1 MPWTTNLGQVGSEGS
16 RRVYIADEEMEVR
29 VWPWEARMRYCEG
42 SMLVVLVLM
51 AGGERV
57 SGERGSRLK
66 RCFSL
71 LATRVCSSGK
81 VTCMDARRRQRS
93 WGEDVRGVEHNYG
106 ENFWRTLSD
115 WSVF

>member
-1 MPWTTNLGQVGSEGS
+1 
-16 RRVYIADEEMEVR
+16 MEVR

-42 SMLVVLVLM
+42 SIVVVLVLM
-51 AGGERV
+51 AGDGRV
-57 SGERGSRLK
+57 SEESGSRLK

-93 WGEDVRGVEHNYG
+93 
-106 ENFWRTLSD
+106 
-115 WSVF
+115 